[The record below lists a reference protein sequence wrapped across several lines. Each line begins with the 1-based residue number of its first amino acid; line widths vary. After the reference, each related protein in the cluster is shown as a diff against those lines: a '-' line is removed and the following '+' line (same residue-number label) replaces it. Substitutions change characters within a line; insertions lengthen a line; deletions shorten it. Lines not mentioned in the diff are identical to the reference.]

1 MKKNIIQ
8 FIQRKFWK
16 MKDKSMMTIIYR
28 GLNNLSYNFRTLK
41 ADEEETVLNLGI
53 NLNYGK
59 TDCFITNNKS
69 LRILEIKNFC
79 LNTIPEIKR
88 REIAD
93 YIIRINFNLRI
104 GKFDL
109 DFDNGELTYLIS
121 YIYDDSLPQSED
133 IFTKNLSFTFHAM
146 EEYIPGIMNILYAN
160 SKAKNEVFKLN
171 KVVDPSWN

>member
-16 MKDKSMMTIIYR
+16 MKDKSMMAVINKV
-28 GLNNLSYNFRTLK
+28 LNKLSYNFRTLK
-41 ADEEETVLNLGI
+41 TDEEETVLSLGV

-79 LNTIPEIKR
+79 LNTIPELKR
-88 REIAD
+88 KEIAV
-93 YIIRINFNLRI
+93 YITRINQNLRI

-109 DFDNGELTYLIS
+109 NFENGELTYVIS
-121 YIYDDSLPQSED
+121 YAYDDLLPQSEQL
-133 IFTKNLSFTFHAM
+133 FSKNLSFTFYAM

-160 SKAKNEVFKLN
+160 SNAKNEVFKLN
-171 KVVDPSWN
+171 KVVDPTWN